1 MVFEVPVE
9 KRSKDQQLFK
19 FSIEGVEYSATRF
32 DLLPTEFLE
41 RVAELDEKRV
51 LKALRLA
58 LAGDDE
64 SLASK
69 LGALP
74 IKSTTALIEAWQ
86 KNSGVSLGESLASAN

>member
-19 FSIEGVEYSATRF
+19 FSIEGVEYSVTRF
-32 DLLPTEFLE
+32 DLLPTSFLE
-41 RVAELDEKRV
+41 AVAELDERKV

-58 LAGDDE
+58 LAGNDE
-64 SLASK
+64 KLANT

-74 IKSTTALIEAWQ
+74 VSSITALVTAWQ
-86 KNSGVSLGESLASAN
+86 KESGVSLGESLASAN